1 MVLLMNVVNQLTL
14 KMNKVFFFFFFFKLK
29 SRR

>member
-14 KMNKVFFFFFFFKLK
+14 KMNKVFFFFFFKLK